1 MESSFGVAVGFIKE
15 EQCYGYF
22 LGCLKNFQSSN
33 FEREKL
39 FLNNVIL
46 TLTCQ
51 LYICIQMGAS

>member
-1 MESSFGVAVGFIKE
+1 MESNFGVAVGFIKE
-15 EQCYGYF
+15 GQCYGYF

-51 LYICIQMGAS
+51 LYIYI